1 MTSTTSTHRARL
13 FLGRNLR
20 HLRNLRIAFLALLLP
35 AISACGASGPT
46 VHVVTSTP
54 ADSFPNAADPALASD
69 PATGDLLLA
78 FVGGSDSTGWKLYF
92 SRSSDGGAVWSR
104 AVTVTGDPHEV
115 HPHGEASPR
124 LVAGP
129 GGRIGLVWPQNIEV
143 EGRKWPANRMRFA
156 RSLDG
161 GNSWSPP
168 VTINDD
174 TTGTLI
180 GHTFQGAAWVGDSGV
195 VAAWLDERAGTPH
208 QMPAGADPHQ
218 HDMTD
223 ESDATI
229 YSVSSTDFGGTWGP
243 NRPLWGAVC
252 PCCRV
257 TMARA
262 ADGGTLAA
270 WRKHY
275 PGNVRDIVVSEVKDS
290 LGDPTR
296 VREDNWV
303 YPGCPH
309 SGPSLSIDRGG
320 APHVA
325 WFTGRPGGA
334 GVYLTRGT
342 GALAFEGQPL
352 ALLTGDHLQTAH
364 PAVTAMDDGSSIVA
378 WDVNQKG
385 NRVLSVAHVDAGDAK
400 AGTVEIEGSAGSTYP
415 QLAPLKSGGAI
426 MAWTQLV
433 GEKQRLGLARI
444 ELRQ

>member
-1 MTSTTSTHRARL
+1 MTTQMKNNIAANRRLNLCGLWLAVLATACAR
-13 FLGRNLR
+13 
-20 HLRNLRIAFLALLLP
+20 
-35 AISACGASGPT
+35 GPL
-46 VHVVTSTP
+46 VEKVASTP
-54 ADSFPNAADPALASD
+54 ADSLPNAADPALASD
-69 PATGDLLLA
+69 PTTGDLLLA

-92 SRSSDGGAVWSR
+92 SRSTDGGTAWTR
-104 AVTVTGDPHEV
+104 AIEVTTDPREV

-129 GGRIGLVWPQNIEV
+129 GGRIALVWPQNINV

-161 GNSWSPP
+161 GNSWSTP

-174 TTGTLI
+174 TTGPMI
-180 GHTFQGAAWVGDSGV
+180 GHTFQGAAWVGDSGL
-195 VAAWLDERAGTPH
+195 VAAWLDERGGGAPGMAAGT
-208 QMPAGADPHQ
+208 DPHQ
-218 HDMTD
+218 HDMSD

-229 YSVSSTDFGGTWGP
+229 YSASSNDFGGTWQP

-257 TMARA
+257 TLARA
-262 ADGGTLAA
+262 ADGGALAA

-275 PGNVRDIVVSEVKDS
+275 PGNVRDIVVSRV
-290 LGDPTR
+290 GDQNREPIR

-309 SGPSLSIDRGG
+309 SGPSLSIDGTG
-320 APHVA
+320 TSHVA

-334 GVYLTRGT
+334 GVYLTRGSA
-342 GALAFEGQPL
+342 ALAFQDQPL

-364 PAVTAMDDGSSIVA
+364 PAVTALQDGSSIVA
-378 WDVNQKG
+378 WDVNPEG
-385 NRVLSVAHVDAGDAK
+385 NRTLSVAHVEAGVAE
-400 AGTVEIEGSAGSTYP
+400 AGSVELEATSGSTYP
-415 QLAPLKSGGAI
+415 QLAPLKTGGAI

-444 ELRQ
+444 ELKQ

>member
-1 MTSTTSTHRARL
+1 MKNNIKNLL
-13 FLGRNLR
+13 FNLGNLCF
-20 HLRNLRIAFLALLLP
+20 AV
-35 AISACGASGPT
+35 AISACSPSGPSIEKLA
-46 VHVVTSTP
+46 STP
-54 ADSFPNAADPALASD
+54 ADSMPNAADPALVVD
-69 PATGDLLLA
+69 PATGDLLLS
-78 FVGGSDSTGWKLYF
+78 FVGGSDSTGWQLYF
-92 SRSSDGGAVWSR
+92 SRSTDDGKDWSKPV
-104 AVTVTGDPHEV
+104 AVTSDPGEV

-129 GGRIGLVWPQNIEV
+129 AGRIGLVWPQNINV

-161 GNSWSPP
+161 GNSWSAP

-195 VAAWLDERAGTPH
+195 VAAWLDERAGGVH
-208 QMPAGADPHQ
+208 EMPAGSDPHQ

-229 YSVSSTDFGGTWGP
+229 YSVSSADFGATWSA

-257 TMARA
+257 TLARA
-262 ADGGTLAA
+262 ADGSALAA

-275 PGNVRDIVVSEVKDS
+275 PGNVRDIVVSEVRDS
-290 LGDPTR
+290 LAEPTR

-309 SGPSLSIDRGG
+309 SGPSLSMDRSG

-342 GALAFEGQPL
+342 GKLAFADQPL

-364 PAVTAMDDGSSIVA
+364 PAVTSLDDGSSVVA

-385 NRVLSVAHVDAGDAK
+385 NRLINLAHVPVGATRASR
-400 AGTVEIEGSAGSTYP
+400 VELKGSDGSTYP
-415 QLAPLKSGGAI
+415 QLARTRTGGAA

-433 GEKQRLGLARI
+433 GDKQRLGLARI
-444 ELRQ
+444 ELKR